1 MPIIN
6 ISTSSGTVEIKE
18 EVESEYGESVTS
30 TTIGNVSFISED
42 ITKQINGLNTN
53 FITSYSFIKGSLDVY
68 INGLKMSS
76 GFDFM
81 ENNDLSSF
89 YLISLNNDIVKVL
102 NVNSC
107 ITIKYAK
114 VG

>member
-1 MPIIN
+1 
-6 ISTSSGTVEIKE
+6 
-18 EVESEYGESVTS
+18 
-30 TTIGNVSFISED
+30 
-42 ITKQINGLNTN
+42 
-53 FITSYSFIKGSLDVY
+53 
-68 INGLKMSS
+68 MSS

-81 ENNDLSSF
+81 ENNDLLGF

-102 NVNSC
+102 NINSC